1 MLIIAEFFLPIY
13 MNDKRRG
20 EIILI
25 DIERGIGIIMDENNQ
40 DIQFRLDAVPG
51 YIELNLKVTFEIQLT
66 AQGLSAM
73 NIEIQREKELV
84 HAV

>member
-1 MLIIAEFFLPIY
+1 

-40 DIQFRLDAVPG
+40 DIQFRLDTVAG

-73 NIEIQREKELV
+73 SIEIQREKELV